1 MPPAFCDN
9 APMTTVGE
17 LGETALIE
25 RITARVRRVA
35 PLQGMGGRIIAGIGD
50 DAAVWRVGGVQA
62 ATTDTMVEGVHF
74 RTSTVSWADV
84 GWKAWASNVSDVAA
98 MGGVPVA
105 GLVTLGL
112 PADLDVSSVDDLY
125 DGMLEACAAYGTE
138 LMGGD
143 IVGSPVAFVTVAM
156 TGVCSTTPLTRSAA
170 RPGDALA
177 VTGPLGG
184 SRGGLLLLEDEV
196 PLDTPAR
203 QALALAHR
211 RPAARTDAAV
221 VLKRHGVRCAM
232 DLSDGLAAD
241 LPKLAK
247 ASGVAVQLE
256 ADQVPVADA
265 LRSEFRGEAMRLA
278 LSGGEDYELLFAGPP
293 DVVAAAVADIPGSA
307 AVGAVMEGAPGRV
320 AYVAGRG
327 EPLSFAVEGWEHL
340 R

>member
-1 MPPAFCDN
+1 MPGRFCDN
-9 APMTTVGE
+9 APMTTVGD

-25 RITARVRRVA
+25 RITERVRRA
-35 PLQGMGGRIIAGIGD
+35 SPLQTMGGRIITGIGD

-74 RTSTVSWADV
+74 RTSTASWADV
-84 GWKAWASNVSDVAA
+84 GWKAWVSNVSDITA

-112 PADLDVSSVDDLY
+112 PATLNVSDVDGLY
-125 DGMLEACAAYGTE
+125 DGMLEACASYGTE

-143 IVGSPVAFVTVAM
+143 IVGSPVPFVTVAM
-156 TGVCSTTPLTRSAA
+156 TGVCSATPLTRSAA
-170 RPGDALA
+170 QSGDALA

-184 SRGGLLLLEDEV
+184 SRGGLLLLEDGA

-211 RPAARTDAAV
+211 RPRARTDAAA

-232 DLSDGLAAD
+232 DISDGLAAD

-247 ASGVAVQLE
+247 ASGVAVQLD

-265 LRSEFRGEAMRLA
+265 LRSEFRAEAMRMA
-278 LSGGEDYELLFAGPP
+278 LSGGEDYELLFAGPS
-293 DVVAAAVADIPGSA
+293 DIVTAAVAELRGSA
-307 AVGAVMEGAPGRV
+307 AIGTIMDGAPGRV

-327 EPLSFAVEGWEHL
+327 EPLSFSAEGWEHL

>member
-1 MPPAFCDN
+1 
-9 APMTTVGE
+9 MTTVGD

-25 RITARVRRVA
+25 RITERVRRVS
-35 PLQGMGGRIIAGIGD
+35 PLQAMGGRIITGIGD

-74 RTSTVSWADV
+74 RTSTLSWADV
-84 GWKAWASNVSDVAA
+84 GWKAWASNVSDIAA
-98 MGGVPVA
+98 MGGVPLA

-112 PADLDVSSVDDLY
+112 PSELHVSAVDALY
-125 DGMLEACAAYGTE
+125 DGILEACSSYGTE

-143 IVGSPVAFVTVAM
+143 IVGSPVSFVTVAM
-156 TGVCSTTPLTRSAA
+156 TGVCGATPLTRGAA

-177 VTGPLGG
+177 VTGPLGA
-184 SRGGLLLLEDEV
+184 SRGGLLLLEEGAA
-196 PLDTPAR
+196 LDTPAR

-211 RPAARTDAAV
+211 RPAARTDAGAV
-221 VLKRHGVRCAM
+221 LRRQGVRCAM

-247 ASGVAVQLE
+247 ASGVAVRVE

-265 LRSEFRGEAMRLA
+265 LRTEFRPDALRLA
-278 LSGGEDYELLFAGPP
+278 LSGGEDYELLFAGPS
-293 DVVAAAVADIPGSA
+293 DIVAGAVAEIPGSA
-307 AVGAVMEGAPGRV
+307 VIGGIVDGAAGKV

-327 EPLSFAVEGWEHL
+327 EPISFGVEGWEHL